1 MSVFDPGKFEEI
13 ELEKYD
19 SLTENEIKVLQ
30 LHPKFSIM
38 ENISQGGIDFDQ
50 ETSYSK
56 FRIQLRK
63 EYEERLENED
73 DDDTKITAEEKRNI
87 EEVSAKTRQTFDP
100 VEKIYDDRK
109 RRGTD
114 LKECWELLCQNPPS
128 WKMKPILK

>member
-73 DDDTKITAEEKRNI
+73 DDDTKI
-87 EEVSAKTRQTFDP
+87 QL
-100 VEKIYDDRK
+100 K
-109 RRGTD
+109 RR
-114 LKECWELLCQNPPS
+114 E
-128 WKMKPILK
+128 I